1 MILLIFSQML
11 HFKLM
16 KMVFFVVVVVEGLF
30 WSLENYPVDVTNCRI
45 NLFWDIG

>member
-1 MILLIFSQML
+1 MILLFSNL

-16 KMVFFVVVVVEGLF
+16 KIVFVVVVEGLF
-30 WSLENYPVDVTNCRI
+30 WSLENYPVAVAKCRT

>member
-1 MILLIFSQML
+1 MIILIFSQML

-16 KMVFFVVVVVEGLF
+16 KMVFFVVVVEDLF